1 MKNERSVFKSV
12 TERVGEFFL
21 NFRASRACSYQG
33 KPLHLDEKFVEI
45 ALPDRFHMVWIF
57 VGAEFVPDKRID
69 RTVCRHPA

>member
-1 MKNERSVFKSV
+1 MKNERSVFRSV

-21 NFRASRACSYQG
+21 NFRASRVLMPG

-45 ALPDRFHMVWIF
+45 ALPDRFHMVRIF